1 MIGIDSPAPG
11 MKCLWATEEDTMT
24 IYDQLRKPPFN
35 LDDSATAWV
44 SDTYAS
50 LDLDD
55 KVGQLFT
62 LIMMGTDEAEF
73 ERIGSLRPGGVTR
86 FFTPDLDFER
96 RTISSLVAR
105 SKVPPVISADLEGSR
120 HSFAFGTP
128 VLGQLGLAAVD
139 DVEATYKSS
148 EILAREG
155 RAMGVRWSFTPV
167 IDANVAFRSPIVGTR
182 SYGSDVDRIERH
194 AVAHVRGLQDNGI
207 AATAKHWPGEGY
219 DDRDQHLVTTINPL
233 SMEEWKKVFGRLYEK
248 LIGEGVMSVMSAHIS
263 LPAYIRSKLPDA
275 GLEAFRPASVSKLLN
290 IDLLRGE
297 LGFNG
302 LIVSDAT
309 PMGGLSAWGHHS
321 DTMPELIANGCD
333 MILFSDAPEDDMASV
348 KAAIESGRISAER
361 LEESVL
367 RILALKAHLKL
378 FQPSDVL
385 PDAAEARRVLAH
397 PDSVAASK
405 DTIARSPTLVK
416 DVDGIFPLDPA
427 KTRRIL
433 LVDGGIIHPLVPRPL
448 QFVLPDL
455 LRREGFEVTSDRPD
469 IVPGP
474 DDFDLVLYTLGDES
488 LLVRGRIFIDWHK
501 MGGGGLFKAMYRPW
515 TNIPS
520 VMISFGHPYHLYD
533 APRIP
538 AYINAYST
546 MDSVQEAVV
555 ECMLGRKPFV
565 GTSPVDPFC
574 GLEDARY

>member
-1 MIGIDSPAPG
+1 
-11 MKCLWATEEDTMT
+11 MT
-24 IYDQLRKPPFN
+24 IHDQLRKPPFS
-35 LDDSATAWV
+35 LDDAALGWV
-44 SDTYAS
+44 RATYAS

-62 LIMMGTDEAEF
+62 LIMIGTDEAEF
-73 ERIGSLRPGGVTR
+73 ERIGRLRPGGVTR

-96 RTISSLVAR
+96 RVISGLVEK

-167 IDANVAFRSPIVGTR
+167 IDINAAFRSPIVGTR
-182 SYGSDVDRIERH
+182 SYGSDVERIERH

-219 DDRDQHLVTTINPL
+219 DDRDQHLVTTTNPL
-233 SMEEWKKVFGRLYEK
+233 SMDEWMRTFGRLYRK
-248 LIGEGVMSVMSAHIS
+248 LIAEGVVSVMSAHIA
-263 LPAYIRSKLPDA
+263 LPAYIRAHDPDA
-275 GLEAFRPASVSKLLN
+275 GLEAFRPASLSKLLN
-290 IDLLRGE
+290 VDLLRGE

-302 LIVSDAT
+302 IVVSDAT
-309 PMGGLSAWGHHS
+309 PMGGLSAWGHHL
-321 DTMPELIANGCD
+321 DTMPNLIANGCD
-333 MILFSDAPEDDMASV
+333 MILFSDAPEADMAAV
-348 KAAIESGRISAER
+348 KAAVETGRISETR
-361 LEESVL
+361 LEEAVL
-367 RILALKAHLKL
+367 RILALKAHLGL
-378 FQPSDVL
+378 FEASDVL
-385 PDAAEARRVLAH
+385 PDAEEARHLLAH

-405 DTIARSPTLVK
+405 AFIARSPTLVK
-416 DVDGIFPLDPA
+416 DVGGIFPLDPA
-427 KTRRIL
+427 VTKRIL
-433 LVDGGIIHPLVPRPL
+433 FVDGGIIHPLIPRPL

-455 LRREGFEVTSDRPD
+455 LRKEGFEVTVDRPD

-474 DDFDLVLYTLGDES
+474 EDFDLVLYALGDES
-488 LLVRGRIFIDWHK
+488 LLVRGRIFIDWHR

-515 TNIPS
+515 TTIPS
-520 VMISFGHPYHLYD
+520 AMISFGHPYHLYD
-533 APRIP
+533 APRVP

-546 MDSVQEAVV
+546 MESVQEAVMD
-555 ECMLGRKPFV
+555 CMLGRKPFT

>member
-1 MIGIDSPAPG
+1 MS
-11 MKCLWATEEDTMT
+11 

-35 LDDSATAWV
+35 LDDTALDWV
-44 SDTYAS
+44 RSTYTS

-73 ERIGSLRPGGVTR
+73 DRIGRLRPGGVTR

-96 RTISSLVAR
+96 RTISNLVAH
-105 SKVPPVISADLEGSR
+105 SKVAPVISADLEGSR

-139 DVEATYKSS
+139 DVDATYKSS

-167 IDANVAFRSPIVGTR
+167 IDVNAAFRSPIVGTR
-182 SYGSDVDRIERH
+182 SYGSDVDKIERH
-194 AVAHVRGLQDNGI
+194 AVAHVKGLQDNGI
-207 AATAKHWPGEGY
+207 AATAKHWPGEGF
-219 DDRDQHLVTTINPL
+219 DDRDQHLVTTTNPL
-233 SMEEWKKVFGRLYEK
+233 SLDEWKTIFGRLYAR
-248 LIGEGVMSVMSAHIS
+248 LIAEGVVSVMSAHIS
-263 LPAYIRSKLPDA
+263 LPAYIRSKVPDA
-275 GLEAFRPASVSKLLN
+275 GLEAFRPASLSKLLN

-302 LIVSDAT
+302 IIVSDAT
-309 PMGGLSAWGHHS
+309 PMGGLSAWGHHLETLP
-321 DTMPELIANGCD
+321 DLIANGCD
-333 MILFSDAPEDDMASV
+333 MILFSDAPEADIAAV
-348 KAAIESGRISAER
+348 KAAVEAGRISAER
-361 LEESVL
+361 FEESVL
-367 RILALKAHLKL
+367 RVLALKAHLKL
-378 FQPSDVL
+378 FKPSDVL
-385 PDAAEARRVLAH
+385 PDAGEARSVLAH
-397 PDSVAASK
+397 PDSVAVSK
-405 DTIARSPTLVK
+405 DYIARSPTLVK
-416 DVDGIFPLDPA
+416 DVGGIFPLDPA
-427 KTRRIL
+427 RTKRIL
-433 LVDGGIIHPLVPRPL
+433 LVDGGIVHPLVPRPL

-455 LRREGFEVTSDRPD
+455 LRKEGFEVTLDRPD
-469 IVPGP
+469 IVPSP
-474 DDFDLVLYTLGDES
+474 EDFDLVLYTLGDES
-488 LLVRGRIFIDWHK
+488 LLVRGRIFVDWHK

-520 VMISFGHPYHLYD
+520 AMISFGHPNHLYD
-533 APRIP
+533 APRVP

-555 ECMLGRKPFV
+555 ECMLGRKPFA
-565 GTSPVDPFC
+565 GTNPVDPFC

>member
-1 MIGIDSPAPG
+1 
-11 MKCLWATEEDTMT
+11 MT
-24 IYDQLRKPPFN
+24 IYDKLRQAPFN
-35 LDDSATAWV
+35 LDDEALAWV
-44 SDTYAS
+44 RDTYAA

-55 KVGQLFT
+55 KVAQLFT
-62 LIMMGTDEAEF
+62 LILMGTDEAQF
-73 ERIGSLRPGGVTR
+73 DRIAALRPGGVTR

-96 RTISSLVAR
+96 RVIGGLVEK

-139 DVEATYKSS
+139 DIDATYKSS

-167 IDANVAFRSPIVGTR
+167 IDINAAFRSPIVGTR
-182 SYGSDVDRIERH
+182 SYGSDIDKIERH
-194 AVAHVRGLQDNGI
+194 SVAHVKGLQDNGI

-219 DDRDQHLVTTINPL
+219 DDRDQHLVTTTNPL
-233 SMEEWKKVFGRLYEK
+233 STEVWMETFGRLYK
-248 LIGEGVMSVMSAHIS
+248 RLIAEGVVSVMSAHIS
-263 LPAYIRSKLPDA
+263 LPAYIRSKDPTA
-275 GLEAFRPASVSKLLN
+275 ELEAYRPASLSRLLN

-302 LIVSDAT
+302 IIVSDAT
-309 PMGGLSAWGHHS
+309 PMGGLSAWGHHL
-321 DTMPELIANGCD
+321 DTLPDLIVNGCD
-333 MILFSDAPEDDMASV
+333 MILFSDAPEADMAAV
-348 KAAIESGRISAER
+348 KAAAEAGRITPER
-361 LEESVL
+361 LEEAVL
-367 RILALKAHLKL
+367 RVLALKAHLGL
-378 FQPSDVL
+378 FTAADVL
-385 PDAAEARRVLAH
+385 PDIEEARGLLAH

-405 DTIARSPTLVK
+405 EFIARSPTLVK
-416 DVDGIFPLDPA
+416 DVDGLFPLDPER
-427 KTRRIL
+427 TRRVL
-433 LVDGGIIHPLVPRPL
+433 FVDGGIIHPLIPRPM

-455 LRREGFEVTSDRPD
+455 LRKEGFEVTTDRPD
-469 IVPGP
+469 IVPSP
-474 DDFDLVLYTLGDES
+474 DDYDLVLYALGDES

-515 TNIPS
+515 TNMPT
-520 VMISFGHPYHLYD
+520 VMVSFGHPYHLYD
-533 APRIP
+533 APRVP

-546 MDSVQEAVV
+546 MESVQAAVV
-555 ECMLGRKPFV
+555 DCMMGRKPFV

>member
-1 MIGIDSPAPG
+1 
-11 MKCLWATEEDTMT
+11 MT
-24 IYDQLRKPPFN
+24 IHDQLRKPPFS
-35 LDDSATAWV
+35 LDDAALGWV
-44 SDTYAS
+44 RATYAA

-62 LIMMGTDEAEF
+62 LIMIGTDEAEF
-73 ERIGSLRPGGVTR
+73 ERIGRLRPGGVTR

-96 RTISSLVAR
+96 RVISGLVEK

-167 IDANVAFRSPIVGTR
+167 IDINAAFRSPIVGTR
-182 SYGSDVDRIERH
+182 SYGSDVERIERH

-219 DDRDQHLVTTINPL
+219 DDRDQHLVTTTNPL
-233 SMEEWKKVFGRLYEK
+233 SMEEWMRTFGRLYRK
-248 LIGEGVMSVMSAHIS
+248 LIAEGVVSVMSAHIA
-263 LPAYIRSKLPDA
+263 LPAYIRAHDPDA
-275 GLEAFRPASVSKLLN
+275 GLEAFRPASLSKLLN
-290 IDLLRGE
+290 VDLLRGE

-302 LIVSDAT
+302 IVVSDAT
-309 PMGGLSAWGHHS
+309 PMGGLSAWGHHL
-321 DTMPELIANGCD
+321 DTMPNLIANGCD
-333 MILFSDAPEDDMASV
+333 MILFSDAPEADMAAV
-348 KAAIESGRISAER
+348 KAAVETGRISETR
-361 LEESVL
+361 LEEAVL
-367 RILALKAHLKL
+367 RILALKAHLGL
-378 FQPSDVL
+378 FEASDVL
-385 PDAAEARRVLAH
+385 PDAEEARHLLAH

-405 DTIARSPTLVK
+405 AFIARSPTLVK
-416 DVDGIFPLDPA
+416 DVGGIFPLDPA
-427 KTRRIL
+427 VTKRIL
-433 LVDGGIIHPLVPRPL
+433 FVDGGIIHPLIPRPL

-455 LRREGFEVTSDRPD
+455 LRKEGFEVTVDRPD
-469 IVPGP
+469 IVPVP
-474 DDFDLVLYTLGDES
+474 DDFDLVLYALGDES
-488 LLVRGRIFIDWHK
+488 LLVRGRIFIDWHR

-515 TNIPS
+515 TTIPS
-520 VMISFGHPYHLYD
+520 AMISFGHPYHLYD
-533 APRIP
+533 APRVP

-546 MDSVQEAVV
+546 MESVQEAVMD
-555 ECMLGRKPFV
+555 CMLGRKPFT